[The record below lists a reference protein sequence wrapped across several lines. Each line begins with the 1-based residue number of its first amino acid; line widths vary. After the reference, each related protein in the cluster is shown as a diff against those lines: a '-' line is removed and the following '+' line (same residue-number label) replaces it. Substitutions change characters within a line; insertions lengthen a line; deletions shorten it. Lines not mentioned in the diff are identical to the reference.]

1 MFADELER
9 SLSCPVE
16 RQRPLAPL
24 TTLGVGGSA
33 EYYVDPSR
41 LADYPAVGRTSPR
54 LGVSVPARGGG
65 ATSCSPMG

>member
-16 RQRPLAPL
+16 RGRPLAPL

-33 EYYVDPSR
+33 EYYVEPSR
-41 LADYPAVGRTSPR
+41 LEDLQAICRWEGE
-54 LGVSVPARGGG
+54 
-65 ATSCSPMG
+65 ATSCLSMG